1 MHTEYTLITTEKNWM
16 SSDAVEQLAQAAA
29 LPGAVRTVGLPDL
42 HAGKTPVG
50 MALMTR
56 GVLYPHLTGG
66 DTGCGMTLFATGV
79 GRRRCKQDRWA
90 AKLERLGP
98 LAAESPG
105 GECPL
110 AAFGTLG
117 GGNHFAE
124 FQQLDQV
131 LDGQAVRQMGL
142 EGDQVYL
149 LMHSGSRDF
158 GQRIAREYPGA
169 EGLCGPAQIET
180 YLRVHNQAVSW
191 AEKNRL
197 AVADKLLAALGF
209 AGPPRAVL
217 DSCHNFVEAL
227 PDGFFLHRKGA
238 VSARRGPVVIP
249 GSRGSLAY
257 LVQPA
262 RETQASCWSLSHG
275 AGRKWPRASC
285 RGRLRERYSRE
296 ELYRTALG
304 SRVVCQEQPLL
315 YEEAP
320 DAYKNIA
327 PVIRALEEHG
337 LARVIAT
344 LRPLLTYKG

>member
-90 AKLERLGP
+90 AKLERLG
-98 LAAESPG
+98 
-105 GECPL
+105 
-110 AAFGTLG
+110 
-117 GGNHFAE
+117 
-124 FQQLDQV
+124 QV

-262 RETQASCWSLSHG
+262 RETRASCWSLSHG